1 MEGWLLVGRGPGRGW
16 PCVTQGLA
24 CVTETAETA
33 ETADRY
39 MRFWPPTKETQPRS
53 TKRNPN
59 SGRTLH
65 PRDAMD
71 MAAKAERD
79 AAVEQARDSIREQ
92 MTPEIRDQARREA
105 MTEVCSFA
113 TRAFR

>member
-1 MEGWLLVGRGPGRGW
+1 MMKLELGDFGSAKMEAFVEK
-16 PCVTQGLA
+16 VYQA
-24 CVTETAETA
+24 
-33 ETADRY
+33 
-39 MRFWPPTKETQPRS
+39 M
-53 TKRNPN
+53 N
-59 SGRTLH
+59 SKDDPLWQTFTVDMTR
-65 PRDAMD
+65 RDAMD

-105 MTEVCSFA
+105 LTEVCSFA